1 MTDRRA
7 KAVQKIR
14 AALVREGDVIQ
25 MQGDLAESG
34 WRCVESI
41 TTSVSGKTI
50 HFRAKGLSGY
60 RVARVNTLIGAK
72 RSTAVY
78 LFDERK

>member
-34 WRCVESI
+34 WRRVESI
-41 TTSVSGKTI
+41 TTSVSGKAI
-50 HFRAKGLSGY
+50 HFRSRGLSGY
-60 RVARVNTLIGAK
+60 RVARANTLIGVK
-72 RSTAVY
+72 R
-78 LFDERK
+78 